1 MGDLEEWPGLGVL
14 AASELCHEDFNVC
27 RKVAEDD
34 YRCFDC
40 TAPETDGWGCPCN
53 ELVECSSYG
62 PNLTCWGLP
71 GPDPREYPAP
81 EAVAFGACFPLGEP
95 LPGGYCADACAAQ
108 GRVCG
113 SMDVLARDHGVVD
126 ICVTPECTAN
136 VQLCEEQVQTPTC
149 DRDSGTCVAACLSD
163 LDCPQ
168 DTFCTTWGECWS
180 GSP

>member
-53 ELVECSSYG
+53 ELVECSNYG

-113 SMDVLARDHGVVD
+113 SMDVLVSFVHVV
-126 ICVTPECTAN
+126 
-136 VQLCEEQVQTPTC
+136 TC
-149 DRDSGTCVAACLSD
+149 DSPRALRSHTS
-163 LDCPQ
+163 
-168 DTFCTTWGECWS
+168 CTRRATTHRG
-180 GSP
+180 